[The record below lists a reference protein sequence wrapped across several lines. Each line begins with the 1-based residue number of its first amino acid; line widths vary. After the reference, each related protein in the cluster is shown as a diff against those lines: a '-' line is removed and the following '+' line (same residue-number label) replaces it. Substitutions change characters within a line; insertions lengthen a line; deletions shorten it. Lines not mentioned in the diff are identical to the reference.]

1 MTSERLREDLIRRV
15 RRLRDRAPLILQI
28 GIAVLLAWVIARD
41 VLGHTTPFFAPV
53 TAIVGLGLTYGQ
65 RPRRIVEVTVGVA
78 LGVLIGDVVLRV
90 LGAGPLQMAFVV
102 VVAMSVAVLISSG
115 GLIVIQAGVQS
126 IFIVA
131 LVATESA
138 AVSRWLDAVVGGT
151 VALAIGALAP
161 TSPIR
166 RPRQEA
172 TRVVRAV
179 VATLQDVVEALR
191 LQDAGLAVRAVGR
204 ARGIE
209 AQLVDLRT
217 AAAEGL
223 AVVRQSPL
231 KRGHLAAADAA
242 SNLVIPLDACV
253 RNLRV
258 LVGRASVAVARGEVV
273 PERYIDLVEALA
285 DAGADLARV
294 LDEHTYPSAGR
305 QVLLRV
311 AGRSAR
317 ADRNASLSAEVIRG
331 QVRSMVVNLLVLA
344 GVGEDEAISLVP
356 ETYLP

>member
-1 MTSERLREDLIRRV
+1 MRGGLREDLARRG
-15 RRLRDRAPLILQI
+15 RRLRGRAPLILQI
-28 GIAVLLAWVIARD
+28 GVAVLLAWVIARD

-65 RPRRIVEVTVGVA
+65 RPRRIIEITVGVA
-78 LGVLIGDVVLRV
+78 VGVLIGDLVVRI

-102 VVAMSVAVLISSG
+102 VLAMSVAVLLSSG
-115 GLIVIQAGVQS
+115 QLIVIQAGVQS

-138 AVSRWLDAVVGGT
+138 AVSRWLDAVVGGV
-151 VALAIGALAP
+151 VALTIGALAP
-161 TSPIR
+161 TSPVR
-166 RPRQEA
+166 RPREEA
-172 TRVVRAV
+172 ARIVKDVVVTLREV
-179 VATLQDVVEALR
+179 VAALR
-191 LQDAGLAVRAVGR
+191 QQDAELAAAALERSRSLEG
-204 ARGIE
+204 G
-209 AQLVDLRT
+209 LVDLRT

-231 KRGHLAAADAA
+231 KRGHVAHADAA
-242 SNLVIPLDACV
+242 SNLVAPLDLCV

-258 LVGRASVAVARGEVV
+258 LVRRASVAVARGEVV
-273 PERYIDLVEALA
+273 PEPYIDLVEALA
-285 DAGADLARV
+285 DAGDDLARV
-294 LDEHTYPSAGR
+294 LGEHTVPSAGR

-317 ADRNASLSAEVIRG
+317 ADRNAGLSAEVIRG
-331 QVRSMVVNLLVLA
+331 QVRSIVVDLLVLA
-344 GVGEDEAISLVP
+344 GVDEDEAISMVP